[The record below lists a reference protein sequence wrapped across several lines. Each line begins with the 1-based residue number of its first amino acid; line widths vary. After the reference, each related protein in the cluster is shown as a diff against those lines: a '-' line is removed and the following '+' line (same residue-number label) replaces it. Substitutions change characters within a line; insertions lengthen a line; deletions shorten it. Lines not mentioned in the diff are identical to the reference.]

1 MEKRQGEV
9 QIMGMFKTKEKVE
22 TKGPSEQEILY
33 PNGQMARMNKIVKS
47 TNRVVLIGFILLI
60 VFAGVNTTLMIEN
73 SEQLQNTM
81 YLNQYRLGSK
91 TLTSEVQS
99 YAVTGDKTYYDNY
112 MKELNTDKN
121 RDIAWAGLQEN
132 NLTDEEWASL
142 EQIASLSNGLVPLEE
157 QAMEYAANGQNVEAM
172 ALVFGEEYEST
183 VQQINQL
190 TDDTITAIQSRMS
203 ARQSMMNMLMLGS
216 FAAFIVA
223 FVLTAKKVQVTISFS
238 KEELLSPIVKVSG
251 QMTELA
257 NGKFDVPLDM
267 YADESEVGNMVTSI
281 ATMKKNF
288 DNMITEISDVLGQ
301 MGEGKY
307 NVQVTQEYVGEFVKI
322 KESMLKII
330 ADTKKTL
337 NTIKDVAKEIDGG
350 SEQLAQASVDLAEGC
365 TTQAMQV
372 KEVAERIDQMTKNV
386 ERNAEEAKE
395 AVAISNNASS
405 LLMEGNAKMQEL
417 KAAISEISKCSEEIG
432 TIIATIEDIA
442 SQTNL
447 LSLNASIEAARA
459 GEAGKGF
466 AVVAEQVKKLAEE
479 STKAAG
485 ETTKLIE
492 TTIAAVDKGIAIADA
507 TAKNMDEVMV
517 GAKATTDKM
526 MQMAESLKEE
536 ANIMELIDES
546 VAQVS
551 SIVDNNSATSEETA
565 AVSEEQSA
573 QVTTMVQLMDQFE
586 I

>member
-1 MEKRQGEV
+1 
-9 QIMGMFKTKEKVE
+9 MGKKKEKQDV
-22 TKGPSEQEILY
+22 LY
-33 PNGQMARMNKIVKS
+33 PNGQLAQLNRIVKS
-47 TNRVVLIGFILLI
+47 TYQVVILGFVLLVI
-60 VFAGVNTTLMIEN
+60 FSAVNIMVTMEN
-73 SEQLQNTM
+73 KEQLENTM

-91 TLTSEVQS
+91 TLTSEVWC
-99 YAVTGDKTYYDNY
+99 YAATSNKEHYNNY
-112 MKELNTDKN
+112 MAELNTDKN

-132 NLTDEEWASL
+132 NLTDEEWAAL
-142 EQIASLSNGLVPLEE
+142 EHIASLSNGLVPLEE
-157 QAMEYAANGQNVEAM
+157 QAMEYAEKGQNAQAM
-172 ALVFGEEYEST
+172 EMVFGEEYAET
-183 VQQINQL
+183 IAMINDE
-190 TDDTITAIQSRMS
+190 TDTTIAAIQERMS
-203 ARQSMMNMLMLGS
+203 KKQNTLSMIMTVSM
-216 FAAFIVA
+216 VA
-223 FVLTAKKVQVTISFS
+223 VIISFVLVAKKVQDTITFAK
-238 KEELLSPIVKVSG
+238 KELVQPIVEVSG

-257 NGKFDVPLDM
+257 KGRFDVELNLT
-267 YADESEVGNMVTSI
+267 ADESEVGNMVASI

-288 DNMITEISDVLGQ
+288 NNMISEISDVLGE
-301 MGEGKY
+301 MGSGNYHVDVK
-307 NVQVTQEYVGEFVKI
+307 QEYVGEFVKI

-330 ADTKKTL
+330 ADTRKTL

-365 TTQAMQV
+365 TSQAMQV
-372 KEVAERIDQMTKNV
+372 KEVAERIDEMTRNV
-386 ERNAEEAKE
+386 EKNAAEAKE
-395 AVAISNNASS
+395 AVAISTNAGQM
-405 LLMEGNAKMQEL
+405 LMEGNAKMQEL
-417 KAAISEISKCSEEIG
+417 KVAISEISKCSEEIG

-459 GEAGKGF
+459 GEAGRGF

-526 MQMAESLKEE
+526 MQMADSLKQEE
-536 ANIMELIDES
+536 NIMELIDQS

-573 QVTTMVQLMDQFE
+573 QVTTMVQLMEQFR

>member
-1 MEKRQGEV
+1 MGFFKKDSASNDVVQQG
-9 QIMGMFKTKEKVE
+9 F
-22 TKGPSEQEILY
+22 Y
-33 PNGQMARMNKIVKS
+33 PNGQVARLAKIVTS
-47 TNRVVLIGFILLI
+47 TNRVVILGFVVLFI
-60 VFAGVNTTLMIEN
+60 FCAVNTLLAMEN
-73 SEQLQNTM
+73 KEQLENTM

-99 YAVTGDKTYYDNY
+99 YAVTSNKQYYDNY

-121 RDIAWAGLQEN
+121 RDIAWAGLKEN
-132 NLTDEEWASL
+132 NLTDEEWAAM
-142 EQIASLSNGLVPLEE
+142 EQIAGMSNGLVPLEE
-157 QAMEYAANGQNVEAM
+157 KAMEYAAQGKNKEAM
-172 ALVFGEEYEST
+172 AMVFGEEYEVT
-183 VQQINQL
+183 VQQISKL
-190 TDDTITAIQSRMS
+190 TDDTINSIQVRM
-203 ARQSMMNMLMLGS
+203 AKKQNMLSTAM
-216 FAAFIVA
+216 FACLVAVIVIFILVA
-223 FVLTAKKVQVTISFS
+223 RSINNTINFAKAELVT
-238 KEELLSPIVKVSG
+238 PIIRVSG
-251 QMTELA
+251 QMAELA
-257 NGKFDVPLDM
+257 KGRFDVELDLH
-267 YADESEVGNMVTSI
+267 ADESEVGQMVDAIT
-281 ATMKKNF
+281 TMKSNF
-288 DNMITEISDVLGQ
+288 RSMISEISDVLGK
-301 MGEGKY
+301 MGEGNY
-307 NVQVTQEYVGEFVKI
+307 HVDVTGQYVGEFVAI

-330 ADTKKTL
+330 ADTRKTL
-337 NTIKDVAKEIDGG
+337 NTIKDVAQEIDGG

-365 TTQAMQV
+365 TSQALQV
-372 KEVAERIDQMTKNV
+372 KAVAERIDEMTRNV
-386 ERNAEEAKE
+386 EKNAKEAEEA
-395 AVAISNNASS
+395 VRISNSAGEM
-405 LLMEGNAKMQEL
+405 LLEGNTKMQEL
-417 KAAISEISKCSEEIG
+417 KIAISEISKCSEEIG

-479 STKAAG
+479 STQAAG

-536 ANIMELIDES
+536 ARIMELIDES
-546 VAQVS
+546 VTQVS
-551 SIVDNNSATSEETA
+551 AIVDNNSATSEETA

-573 QVTTMVQLMDQFE
+573 QVTTMVQLMDQFV

>member
-1 MEKRQGEV
+1 
-9 QIMGMFKTKEKVE
+9 MGMFKAKEKA
-22 TKGPSEQEILY
+22 TGNYEQEVLY
-33 PNGQMARMNKIVKS
+33 PNGQMARLNKIIKS
-47 TNRVVLIGFILLI
+47 TNTAVVLGVILLI
-60 VFAGVNTTLMIEN
+60 VFAGINIMLMLENT
-73 SEQLQNTM
+73 EQLENTM

-99 YAVTGDKTYYDNY
+99 YAVTGDKQHYDNY

-121 RDIAWAGLQEN
+121 RDIAWAGLQAN
-132 NLTDEEWASL
+132 NLTDEEWAAM
-142 EQIASLSNGLVPLEE
+142 EQIAGMSNGLVPLEE
-157 QAMEYAANGQNVEAM
+157 QAMEYAGKGQLKEAM
-172 ALVFGEEYEST
+172 SMVFGEEYSTT
-183 VQQINQL
+183 VQQISAL
-190 TDDTITAIQSRMS
+190 TDSTISSIQARMQ
-203 ARQSMMNMLMLGS
+203 AKQSLLNTLMLAS
-216 FAAFIVA
+216 FVAFIVA
-223 FVLTAKKVQVTISFS
+223 FVYTSKKVQDVTKFA
-238 KEELLSPIVKVSG
+238 KTELVQPIVEVSK
-251 QMTELA
+251 QMTVLA
-257 NGKFDVPLDM
+257 KGEFDVPLDLV
-267 YADESEVGNMVTSI
+267 ADESEVGSMVASI
-281 ATMKKNF
+281 ATMKNNF
-288 DNMITEISDVLGQ
+288 NNMIHEISEVLGE
-301 MGEGKY
+301 MGSGNY
-307 NVQVTQEYVGEFVKI
+307 HVTVTQEYVGEFVKI

-330 ADTKKTL
+330 ADTRKTL

-365 TTQAMQV
+365 TTQALQV
-372 KEVAERIDQMTKNV
+372 KEVAERIDEMTRNV
-386 ERNAEEAKE
+386 EKNAEEAKE
-395 AVAISNNASS
+395 AVEISNNAST
-405 LLMEGNAKMQEL
+405 LLLEGNAKMQEL
-417 KAAISEISKCSEEIG
+417 KIAIGEISKCSEEIG

-479 STKAAG
+479 STQAAG

-517 GAKATTDKM
+517 GAKATTEKM
-526 MQMAESLKEE
+526 MQMADSLKEE
-536 ANIMELIDES
+536 AKIMELIDES
-546 VAQVS
+546 VSQVS
-551 SIVDNNSATSEETA
+551 AIVDNNSATSEETA